1 VSRHTTSV
9 GDSRPLEQS
18 IATMDTTTIPD
29 RNKPG
34 HLPKLLAR
42 LRDGAFVTRQDRCG
56 RALHRLAYRRETD
69 LLAEI
74 IQNILGES
82 FTEAKEISANW
93 LLHRQISQRCWH
105 SMAYSSF
112 SRVRK
117 TALDSLFPHKHQVV
131 RYIDNC
137 KRGVLIASIHMGD
150 YLNGLLNLCLS
161 ASSGKEVFILRDREW
176 DQQEDRVFKKFGVAG
191 ARVTVLRRQGNV
203 ALSALRQLRRGNIVV
218 ALYDLPRQWGSTTR
232 VTFFDHQMSLVRGPA
247 ELAILAE
254 ADILPIMF
262 HYGVDGSRIID
273 SFPVYR
279 PPSHTRAS
287 LATSVQEITQ
297 HLIAQAE
304 RQIGQFPGQWH
315 HWNLLPAMLA
325 DD

>member
-1 VSRHTTSV
+1 
-9 GDSRPLEQS
+9 
-18 IATMDTTTIPD
+18 MDTTTNPD
-29 RNKPG
+29 RNNSG
-34 HLPKLLAR
+34 HLPELLVR
-42 LRDGAFVTRQDRCG
+42 LRHSAFMSRQDRCG
-56 RALHRLAYRRETD
+56 RVLNRLVYRHETD
-69 LLAEI
+69 VLAEI

-82 FTEAKEISANW
+82 FTEAREISANW

-112 SRVRK
+112 ARVRR
-117 TALDSLFPHKHQVV
+117 TALDTLFPHKHEVV

-137 KRGVLIASIHMGD
+137 DRGVLIASIHMGD

-161 ASSGKEVFILRDREW
+161 ASSSKEVFILRNRER
-176 DQQEDRVFKKFGVAG
+176 DQQEDRVFSKFGAAG
-191 ARVTVLRRQGNV
+191 AKVTVLRGQGNV

-218 ALYDLPRQWGSTTR
+218 ALYDLPKQWGSTTR

-262 HYGVDGSRIID
+262 HYALDGSRTID

-279 PPSHTRAS
+279 PPSRTRAS
-287 LATSVQEITQ
+287 LATGVQEITQ
-297 HLIAQAE
+297 HLISEAE
-304 RQIGQFPGQWH
+304 RQIGRYPGQWH
-315 HWNLLPAMLA
+315 HWNLLPAMLG